1 LRRERGNEGESERRE
16 RGGERERE
24 REREIISRILVEI

>member
-1 LRRERGNEGESERRE
+1 MREKVNEGRE
-16 RGGERERE
+16 GGRERE